1 MDTEVLPID
10 GRLPEEATLEKAAAV
25 VRRGGLVAFP
35 TETVYGLGA
44 DALNEAAVQRIF
56 EAKGRPA
63 DNPLIVHIAS
73 VADAESLAV
82 FDTCTARHFE
92 RLARRYWPGPLT
104 VVAPKHKRVPT
115 GVSGG
120 LDTVALRMPDHPVAL
135 GLIRRAGRPLVAPS
149 ANRSGRPSPTE
160 AGHVYDDLN
169 GRIDVILDGGSTAI
183 GVESTVLDL
192 SVDPPVVHRPGAITA
207 TALADVLQVE
217 VRGADAPAGT
227 NERPVSPGVKY
238 DHYAPRTPCILI
250 EGKPALV
257 EKAVVAA
264 VADATDAGKRAAVLA
279 TSEGAPAYTGAASLC
294 ITGGRNDHETIA
306 RNIYRCL
313 RQLDETGADI
323 IYIEGIASEGLGE
336 AIMNRL
342 RRAAGYRIVRAL

>member
-1 MDTEVLPID
+1 METEVLAVD
-10 GRLPEEATLEKAAAV
+10 ERMPEEAALERAAAV

-44 DALNEAAVQRIF
+44 DALNEAAVRRIF

-73 VADAESLAV
+73 VAEAEPLTV
-82 FDTCTARHFE
+82 FGPSTARRFE
-92 RLARRYWPGPLT
+92 GLARRYWPGPLT
-104 VVAPKHKRVPT
+104 VVVPKHERVPAA
-115 GVSGG
+115 VSGG
-120 LDTVALRMPDHPVAL
+120 LQTVALRMPDHPVAL

-160 AGHVYDDLN
+160 ASHVYDDLN
-169 GRIDVILDGGSTAI
+169 GRIDVILDGGATSI

-192 SVDPPVVHRPGAITA
+192 SVDPPVVHRPGAVSVA
-207 TALADVLQVE
+207 ALADALGTE
-217 VRGADAPAGT
+217 VRGPGAETDA
-227 NERPVSPGVKY
+227 RPVSPGVKY
-238 DHYAPRTPCILI
+238 DHYAPATRCVLI
-250 EGKPALV
+250 EGKPELI
-257 EKAVVAA
+257 EKAIVAA
-264 VADATDAGKRAAVLA
+264 IADDDKAGKRSAVLA
-279 TSEGAPAYTGAASLC
+279 TREGAPAYADAAAVCIAGDRSDHGA
-294 ITGGRNDHETIA
+294 IA

-313 RQLDETGADI
+313 RRLDETGADI
-323 IYIEGIASEGLGE
+323 IYIEGIASEGFGE